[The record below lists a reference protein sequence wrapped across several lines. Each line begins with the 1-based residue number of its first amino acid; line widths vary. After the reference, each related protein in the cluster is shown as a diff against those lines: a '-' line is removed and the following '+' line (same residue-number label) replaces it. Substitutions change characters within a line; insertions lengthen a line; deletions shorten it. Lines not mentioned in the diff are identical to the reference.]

1 MNLFKKNLG
10 LQAKLVALVV
20 AVMLF
25 LSGTL
30 IYLGVSRIY
39 GYGEDGAR
47 RTGEQLTQRHKEKLE
62 SLISVVDTLLTEYYQ
77 RYQRGELTEE
87 DAQGRAMKRI
97 SSLRYDEGRG
107 YFWIHSAAD
116 PARPVMVMHPLKPEM
131 NGQDLSA
138 QEDFTIIK
146 SLFYKNQVYRKEDPL
161 IQAEVKPTRL
171 FVAMNEVCAREGG
184 GFVRYYWPKPGQD
197 QTVGYPK
204 LSYVK
209 LFKPWNWVVG
219 TGFYVDDVDREVA
232 AAREAGAAAARKTTA
247 LMITVGAIL
256 LVGAAGVTLFFV
268 RRALKPLQEMVR
280 ETGRVAQG
288 DLQTQLAVKTRDE
301 VGALAASFNA
311 MVEGLRQVV
320 AGIREKAAALA
331 AHAHE
336 LAASAEETSAASNEI
351 ASTAGEVASTVENMA
366 EGAKRM
372 SEVAAATA
380 GQADRG
386 RASLKQISTQMTSI
400 NKASQDVAG
409 VVKELTDASTQIG
422 SIVDAIT
429 NIADQTNLLALNA
442 AIEAARAG
450 EQGRGFAV
458 VAEEVRKLAEQS
470 AAAAREIQGIIA
482 RVQAE
487 TARAGEAMELGLKEV
502 GQGVALVKSV
512 DELFGQ
518 IIDQVKELTGRV
530 QELARQTGEVSQAV
544 QDIAGTTEESTAAT
558 QELASSTEAL
568 NRMAGEL
575 QGLVERFRV

>member
-1 MNLFKKNLG
+1 MTFFKKNRS

-20 AVMLF
+20 AVMLL

-39 GYGEDGAR
+39 AYGVDGAR
-47 RTGEQLTQRHKEKLE
+47 RTGEQLMQQHKGQLE
-62 SLISVVDTLLTEYYQ
+62 SLVDVVDTLLAEYYQ
-77 RYQRGELTEE
+77 RYRRGELTEE
-87 DAQGRAMKRI
+87 DAQGRAMKRV
-97 SSLRYDEGRG
+97 SSLRYDEDRG
-107 YFWIHSAAD
+107 YFWIHAAAD

-131 NGQDLSA
+131 NGRDLSA
-138 QEDFTIIK
+138 QEDLAAIG
-146 SLFYKNQVYRKEDPL
+146 SLFYKNQVYRKDDPL
-161 IQAEVKPTRL
+161 IQAEVQPTRL
-171 FVAMNEVCAREGG
+171 FVAMNEVCAREGA
-184 GFVRYYWPKPGQD
+184 GFVQYYWPKPGED

-219 TGFYVDDVDREVA
+219 TGFYVDEVDREVA
-232 AAREAGAAAARKTTA
+232 AAREAGAAAARRAATGMIVTGAA
-247 LMITVGAIL
+247 LMLAG
-256 LVGAAGVTLFFV
+256 AGVTSFFM
-268 RRALKPLQEMVR
+268 RRSLKPLQEMVR

-336 LAASAEETSAASNEI
+336 LAAGAEETSAASNEI

-380 GQADRG
+380 GQADQG
-386 RASLKQISTQMTSI
+386 RASLKQISTQMASI

-409 VVKELTDASTQIG
+409 VVRGLTEASAQIG

-458 VAEEVRKLAEQS
+458 VAEEV
-470 AAAAREIQGIIA
+470 
-482 RVQAE
+482 
-487 TARAGEAMELGLKEV
+487 
-502 GQGVALVKSV
+502 
-512 DELFGQ
+512 
-518 IIDQVKELTGRV
+518 
-530 QELARQTGEVSQAV
+530 
-544 QDIAGTTEESTAAT
+544 
-558 QELASSTEAL
+558 
-568 NRMAGEL
+568 
-575 QGLVERFRV
+575 

>member
-1 MNLFKKNLG
+1 MNLFKKNWS
-10 LQAKLVALVV
+10 LQAKLVAVVV
-20 AVMLF
+20 AAILV

-30 IYLGVSRIY
+30 VYLGVAQIY
-39 GYGEDGAR
+39 AYSGTSAQ
-47 RTGEQLTQRHKEKLE
+47 QLEEKIVAQHKAKLE
-62 SLISVVDTLLTEYYQ
+62 SLVDTVHTLLTEYYQ
-77 RYQRGELTEE
+77 RFQRGELTEE
-87 DAQGRAMKRI
+87 DAQGRALKRI
-97 SSLRYDEGRG
+97 SNMRYDNGQG
-107 YFWIHSAAD
+107 YFWIHAAAD
-116 PARPVMVMHPLKPEM
+116 PARPVMLMHPLNPEM
-131 NGQDLSA
+131 NGQDLSG
-138 QEDFTIIK
+138 QEDFTLIK
-146 SLFYKNQVYRKEDPL
+146 SLFYENRIYAKGDPH
-161 IQAEVKPTRL
+161 IQANVEPTRP
-171 FVAMNEVCAREGG
+171 FVAMNEVCVKDGA
-184 GFVRYYWPKPGQD
+184 GFVRYYWPKPGED

-204 LSYVK
+204 LTRVK

-232 AAREAGAAAARKTTA
+232 AAREAGDAAARKTTA

-256 LVGAAGVTLFFV
+256 LVGAAGVTLFFM

-280 ETGRVAQG
+280 ETERVAQG

-320 AGIREKAAALA
+320 SGIREKATALA

-336 LAASAEETSAASNEI
+336 LAASAEETSAAASEI
-351 ASTAGEVASTVENMA
+351 ASTAGEVAATVENMA
-366 EGAKRM
+366 EGANRI
-372 SEVAAATA
+372 SEVATST
-380 GQADRG
+380 ADRADQG
-386 RASLKQISTQMTSI
+386 RASLKEISGQMESI

-409 VVKELTDASTQIG
+409 VVKELTEASAQIG

-487 TARAGEAMELGLKEV
+487 TARAGEAMERGLKEV
-502 GQGVALVKSV
+502 GQGVTLVKSV
-512 DELFGQ
+512 D
-518 IIDQVKELTGRV
+518 
-530 QELARQTGEVSQAV
+530 
-544 QDIAGTTEESTAAT
+544 
-558 QELASSTEAL
+558 
-568 NRMAGEL
+568 
-575 QGLVERFRV
+575 